1 MTESGTPKEEN
12 PFSLKKDTYPT
23 DSNPYHQQPAGY
35 DPNNPYQRITPPAQN
50 SYPSVP
56 QAAPSHG
63 YDQNAGYTESQN
75 VGSNPYQNTPYQSQP
90 PFGYAP
96 NVHPE
101 AKSKADY
108 AMIFGVIGIFF
119 FSLVFGILA
128 LVYAK
133 KAEEMG
139 ADAKVGKILGWVDI
153 GLSVFGF
160 LWLLMFLPFMF
171 AGASSGY

>member
-1 MTESGTPKEEN
+1 MTEPGTPQEGTN
-12 PFSLKKDTYPT
+12 PFAKDNTYP
-23 DSNPYHQQPAGY
+23 DDANPYHQPPAGY
-35 DPNNPYQRITPPAQN
+35 DPNNPYQRVNQPAPGAYPPAPPTARGTGYNQPQGYGQDHYQN
-50 SYPSVP
+50 S
-56 QAAPSHG
+56 
-63 YDQNAGYTESQN
+63 
-75 VGSNPYQNTPYQSQP
+75 PYQSQP
-90 PFGYAP
+90 AYGYVP

-139 ADAKVGKILGWVDI
+139 ADAKIGKILGWVDI
-153 GLSVFGF
+153 GISVLSF
-160 LWLLMFLPFMF
+160 LWLLLFLPFMF